1 MKIAIIGAGPA
12 GLYFSLLAK
21 KHDPSHEITIYEQN
35 PQGATYGWGVVFSDI
50 GLAFLREADPEFFGR
65 FVAHHER
72 CDYMEIVH
80 QGTRVQVQ
88 GNHFSRTSRIDM
100 LAVLEQACR
109 EAGVRIRHQQRIED
123 VARLAG
129 EVDMVVAAD
138 GSNSAVRKQYA
149 EHFRPAFERRR
160 NKFAWYGTRQRF
172 HPVSLIF
179 REAEH
184 GIFIAHSYQYSK
196 DLSTFLVEV
205 DPDSWRRAGLDTA
218 SEDDSRRY
226 CAEVFRE
233 DLGANELLGNRSLW
247 FEANIVRNECWS
259 HQNIVLL
266 GDALRTVHFS
276 LGSGTRMAM
285 QDAIALHQ
293 GCCNTRRRARRLRG
307 IRGAAPPGLVQLPG
321 RRRAQPGLVRERG
334 RQDAPGPGRLRLR
347 LHAPHRPGQPR
358 RPAPARPGLRLGL
371 RGAAPGDRL
380 STGVPAAGT
389 PRRAA
394 RHYAAPQ
401 HAYPQHPRQA
411 AAEPPHNHPWNME
424 ETS

>member
-1 MKIAIIGAGPA
+1 M
-12 GLYFSLLAK
+12 
-21 KHDPSHEITIYEQN
+21 
-35 PQGATYGWGVVFSDI
+35 VFSDI

-218 SEDDSRRY
+218 SDDSRRY

-266 GDALRTVHFS
+266 GDALRTVHFVARAPAWPCR
-276 LGSGTRMAM
+276 TRSRCTR
-285 QDAIALHQ
+285 
-293 GCCNTRRRARRLRG
+293 GCCNTRATR
-307 IRGAAPPGLVQLPG
+307 APPSRYS
-321 RRRAQPGLVRERG
+321 RRSA
-334 RQDAPGPGRLRLR
+334 
-347 LHAPHRPGQPR
+347 
-358 RPAPARPGLRLGL
+358 ARPRPTSRPPPRSLDWYENVADKMHLDPVDFAYDYMRRTGQVSHDDLRQ
-371 RGAAPGDRL
+371 RD
-380 STGVPAAGT
+380 PAFAS
-389 PRRAA
+389 AYEA
-394 RHYAAPQ
+394 RHPVTA
-401 HAYPQHPRQA
+401 
-411 AAEPPHNHPWNME
+411 
-424 ETS
+424 

>member
-1 MKIAIIGAGPA
+1 M
-12 GLYFSLLAK
+12 
-21 KHDPSHEITIYEQN
+21 
-35 PQGATYGWGVVFSDI
+35 
-50 GLAFLREADPEFFGR
+50 
-65 FVAHHER
+65 
-72 CDYMEIVH
+72 
-80 QGTRVQVQ
+80 
-88 GNHFSRTSRIDM
+88 
-100 LAVLEQACR
+100 
-109 EAGVRIRHQQRIED
+109 
-123 VARLAG
+123 
-129 EVDMVVAAD
+129 
-138 GSNSAVRKQYA
+138 
-149 EHFRPAFERRR
+149 
-160 NKFAWYGTRQRF
+160 
-172 HPVSLIF
+172 SLIF

-293 GCCNTRRRARRLRG
+293 GLLQHPGDARAAFAVFEAQRRPASSSFQ
-307 IRGAAPPGLVQLPG
+307 AAA
-321 RRRAQPGLVRERG
+321 AQPGLVRERG

-371 RGAAPGDRL
+371 RGAPPGDRL
-380 STGVPAAGT
+380 STGGRDAAPHGIT
-389 PRRAA
+389 QHRSTHIRSTHTRSTTTGGRRAA
-394 RHYAAPQ
+394 A
-401 HAYPQHPRQA
+401 
-411 AAEPPHNHPWNME
+411 
-424 ETS
+424 

>member
-1 MKIAIIGAGPA
+1 MKIAVIGAGPA

-21 KHDPSHEITIYEQN
+21 KHDPRHEITVYEQN

-50 GLAFLREADPEFFGR
+50 GLAFLREADPDFFGR

-80 QGTRVQVQ
+80 RGTRVQVQ
-88 GNHFSRTSRIDM
+88 GNPFSRTSRIDM
-100 LAVLEQACR
+100 LAVLERACL
-109 EAGVRIRHQQRIED
+109 EAGVRIRHQQRVDD
-123 VARLAG
+123 VARLAA
-129 EVDMVVAAD
+129 EVDMLVAAD

-149 EHFRPAFERRR
+149 DQFRPAFERRR

-218 SEDDSRRY
+218 SEEDSRRY
-226 CAEVFRE
+226 CARVFGD
-233 DLGANELLGNRSLW
+233 DLGANDLLGNRSLW
-247 FEANIVRNECWS
+247 FEANIVRNERWS
-259 HQNIVLL
+259 HENIVLL

-293 GCCNTRRRARRLRG
+293 GLLRHPGDARAAFAEFETL
-307 IRGAAPPGLVQLPG
+307 
-321 RRRAQPGLVRERG
+321 
-334 RQDAPGPGRLRLR
+334 
-347 LHAPHRPGQPR
+347 R
-358 RPAPARPGLRLGL
+358 RPA
-371 RGAAPGDRL
+371 
-380 STGVPAAGT
+380 SSSF
-389 PRRAA
+389 
-394 RHYAAPQ
+394 
-401 HAYPQHPRQA
+401 QA
-411 AAEPPHNHPWNME
+411 AAGRSLDWYENVAAKMHLDPVAFAYDYMRRTGQVSHDDLRQRDPAFAAAY
-424 ETS
+424 ETRHAVAA

>member
-1 MKIAIIGAGPA
+1 MKIAVIGAGPA

-21 KHDPSHEITIYEQN
+21 KHDPRHEITVYEQN

-50 GLAFLREADPEFFGR
+50 GLAFLREADPDFFGR

-80 QGTRVQVQ
+80 RGARVQVQ

-100 LAVLEQACR
+100 LAVLERACL
-109 EAGVRIRHQQRIED
+109 EAGVRILHQQRVDD
-123 VARLAG
+123 VAQLAA
-129 EVDMVVAAD
+129 EVDMLVAAD
-138 GSNSAVRKQYA
+138 GSNSAVRTQYA
-149 EHFRPAFERRR
+149 EQFRPAFERRR

-218 SEDDSRRY
+218 SEEDSRRY
-226 CAEVFRE
+226 CARVFGD
-233 DLGANELLGNRSLW
+233 DLGANDLLGNRSLW
-247 FEANIVRNECWS
+247 FEANIVRNERWS
-259 HQNIVLL
+259 HENIVLL

-293 GCCNTRRRARRLRG
+293 GLLRHPG
-307 IRGAAPPGLVQLPG
+307 DVSAAF
-321 RRRAQPGLVRERG
+321 AQFEAL
-334 RQDAPGPGRLRLR
+334 
-347 LHAPHRPGQPR
+347 R
-358 RPAPARPGLRLGL
+358 RPA
-371 RGAAPGDRL
+371 
-380 STGVPAAGT
+380 SSNF
-389 PRRAA
+389 
-394 RHYAAPQ
+394 
-401 HAYPQHPRQA
+401 QA
-411 AAEPPHNHPWNME
+411 AAGRSLDWYENVAAKMHLDPIAFAYDYMRRTGQVSHDDLRQRDPAFAAAYESRHAVAA
-424 ETS
+424 

>member
-1 MKIAIIGAGPA
+1 MKIAVIGAGPA

-21 KHDPSHEITIYEQN
+21 KHDPRHEITVYEQN

-50 GLAFLREADPEFFGR
+50 GLAFLREADPDFFDK

-80 QGTRVQVQ
+80 RGTRVQVQ

-100 LAVLEQACR
+100 LAVLERACL
-109 EAGVRIRHQQRIED
+109 EAGVQIRHQQRVDD
-123 VARLAG
+123 VAQLAAG
-129 EVDMVVAAD
+129 VDMLVAAD
-138 GSNSAVRKQYA
+138 GGNSAVRKQYA
-149 EHFRPAFERRR
+149 DHFRPAFERRR

-218 SEDDSRRY
+218 SEEDSRRY
-226 CAEVFRE
+226 CARVFSE
-233 DLGANELLGNRSLW
+233 DLGANDLLGNRSLW
-247 FEANIVRNECWS
+247 FEANIVRNERWS
-259 HQNIVLL
+259 HENIVLL

-293 GCCNTRRRARRLRG
+293 GLLRHPG
-307 IRGAAPPGLVQLPG
+307 DVPGAF
-321 RRRAQPGLVRERG
+321 AQFEAL
-334 RQDAPGPGRLRLR
+334 
-347 LHAPHRPGQPR
+347 R
-358 RPAPARPGLRLGL
+358 RPA
-371 RGAAPGDRL
+371 
-380 STGVPAAGT
+380 SSSF
-389 PRRAA
+389 
-394 RHYAAPQ
+394 
-401 HAYPQHPRQA
+401 QA
-411 AAEPPHNHPWNME
+411 AAGRSLDWYENVAAKMHLDPVAFAYDYMRRTGQVSHDDLRQRDPAFAAAY
-424 ETS
+424 ETRHAVAA